1 MGGHSLK
8 APCPV
13 GLPVPPRLLQS
24 RPGACPGPLTYS
36 LSPQEGGQT
45 WRLAVGGPCGSQ
57 TRTRAQ
63 GAPLSSGPGAQ
74 GCPLGSGPGP
84 PHCLMLQALLRQGL
98 GTQGGGSP
106 SSGHVLLTCLTAQ
119 APRLCQAGLWVR
131 AMEASASCSLRTRDG
146 PLSAEVPA
154 SPRQPDTLPPEEA
167 KAQGRLH
174 RPFSSAS
181 SAGAQWGHA
190 GVGVGASPGPPLPPS
205 RREVPRTQARRS
217 DV

>member
-1 MGGHSLK
+1 MLISCRAGCVCVPVKPNLPVAQNFGESGHPGHDGRPSMGGHSLK

-74 GCPLGSGPGP
+74 PTPLSSGLGAQGCPLGSGPVRTP
-84 PHCLMLQALLRQGL
+84 
-98 GTQGGGSP
+98 
-106 SSGHVLLTCLTAQ
+106 LT
-119 APRLCQAGLWVR
+119 
-131 AMEASASCSLRTRDG
+131 ASCSRPSCDKALAHKVG
-146 PLSAEVPA
+146 A
-154 SPRQPDTLPPEEA
+154 PP
-167 KAQGRLH
+167 AQGTCC
-174 RPFSSAS
+174 RPA
-181 SAGAQWGHA
+181 
-190 GVGVGASPGPPLPPS
+190 
-205 RREVPRTQARRS
+205 
-217 DV
+217 